1 MKKTIQISED
11 LIAPC
16 GMNCAI
22 CSNYLA
28 CVNNLN
34 KSQCAGCR
42 TTNKK
47 CAYLFEKCTGIN
59 HSIEGNTNAKFC
71 FECDQYPCKE
81 INRMD
86 RRYKENYGISVREN
100 LEYIRE
106 NGVRE
111 FVAKQYN
118 EHKCSRC
125 DELVS
130 VHNNKCFKCD
140 TVTKLV
146 DKSDVKK

>member
-1 MKKTIQISED
+1 MIELIPIKED

-22 CSNYLA
+22 CSNYLV
-28 CVNNLN
+28 CKNNLN

-42 TTNKK
+42 TANKK
-47 CAYLFEKCTGIN
+47 CTYLFAKCSGIN
-59 HSIEGNTNAKFC
+59 HSLNGNAKAKFC

-86 RRYKENYGISVREN
+86 RRYRENYGISVKEN

-106 NGVRE
+106 SGIKE
-111 FVAKQYN
+111 FVVKQYN
-118 EHKCSRC
+118 DHKCSKC
-125 DELVS
+125 GELVS
-130 VHNNKCFKCD
+130 VHNKKCFKCEPI
-140 TVTKLV
+140 TKLV
-146 DKSDVKK
+146 EK